1 MPSAFWLQNVL
12 CVTVACNFWSLV
24 RPDGFAPAALASLLF
39 DPLGPQNIGK
49 TVFRDFPTIFAR
61 LHFFFLLAL
70 SLFWSSFFFLS
81 LLWLFP
87 PLLFYLSMLS
97 EVWLLNFL
105 RPSDDPTLG
114 WKHSWM
120 LRSIWTKPV
129 VHDKSSNLS
138 YSHSGVIK
146 LWVIEA
152 GPILER
158 WIWLLGTSMIDQS
171 QSLRQT
177 QVYQLFHGSANPT
190 GNPTQKAQ
198 NSSWSLASPGL
209 PIAFGF
215 SENRVSRNLM
225 INHHCPYLFGSIQG
239 YTPFS
244 DPFVV
249 FCFKTHSLR
258 SARNSGDTGEVCSE
272 IGKLGWWRLCRPSV
286 CALLVFQTHGYKNQQ
301 KRDVKTHYFMDACGG
316 MKRARI
322 PRIHTLRNIH
332 FFLSLLSSCT
342 TLYKLSTST
351 SNRFIR
357 AATSFSLL
365 ATFFWLPKESRP
377 TGLQHASSLSKSHA
391 LTCVIRFFW
400 LFYHQAWSHWHFCWF
415 AHCHFRVRSCCA
427 KLWPSV
433 SEYLKMETE
442 SHQIVFLVKLV
453 PLGISVVSIKSTLH
467 WSMLILSPHWLRFND
482 PRDISF
488 YKASGLSKGR
498 EASKRWQQ
506 QSFRDD

>member
-1 MPSAFWLQNVL
+1 MKLIARDIHDWSIPIFETNPSVSTVSTLSRLCQSYRQKHKTAHGPWLPPGSQSLWVSLKIGYPEIWWLTIIVL
-12 CVTVACNFWSLV
+12 IYS
-24 RPDGFAPAALASLLF
+24 DLF
-39 DPLGPQNIGK
+39 GGIP
-49 TVFRDFPTIFAR
+49 
-61 LHFFFLLAL
+61 HFQI
-70 SLFWSSFFFLS
+70 
-81 LLWLFP
+81 
-87 PLLFYLSMLS
+87 PLLF
-97 EVWLLNFL
+97 F
-105 RPSDDPTLG
+105 
-114 WKHSWM
+114 
-120 LRSIWTKPV
+120 
-129 VHDKSSNLS
+129 
-138 YSHSGVIK
+138 
-146 LWVIEA
+146 
-152 GPILER
+152 
-158 WIWLLGTSMIDQS
+158 
-171 QSLRQT
+171 
-177 QVYQLFHGSANPT
+177 
-190 GNPTQKAQ
+190 
-198 NSSWSLASPGL
+198 
-209 PIAFGF
+209 
-215 SENRVSRNLM
+215 
-225 INHHCPYLFGSIQG
+225 
-239 YTPFS
+239 
-244 DPFVV
+244 
-249 FCFKTHSLR
+249 FKTHSLR

-301 KRDVKTHYFMDACGG
+301 KKDVKTHYFMDSYGG

-377 TGLQHASSLSKSHA
+377 AGLQHASSLSKSHA

-442 SHQIVFLVKLV
+442 SHQIVFWVKLV

-488 YKASGLSKGR
+488 YKASSLSKGR